1 MRPTLAAER
10 TEPMPSTIVQKMTGE
25 IIIRIRSTNAVPTGF
40 SALPVSGATRPT
52 AMPRAT
58 ATITAM

>member
-1 MRPTLAAER
+1 VRPTLAAER

-25 IIIRIRSTNAVPTGF
+25 IIILIRSTKAVPSGF
-40 SALPVSGATRPT
+40 RAVPVSGATRPT
-52 AMPRAT
+52 PMPRTT